1 MLLHLPT
8 YTLEEYLSTSTP
20 TLTFPEPVQ
29 ATLTA
34 IKATEKPAE
43 KPTVSQS
50 VLKNLVGFLRTK
62 AA

>member
-1 MLLHLPT
+1 MYAT
-8 YTLEEYLSTSTP
+8 EESLSTSTA
-20 TLTFPEPVQ
+20 TLTFPEAVQ
-29 ATLTA
+29 ETLPA

-50 VLKNLVGFLRTK
+50 FLKDLVGFLRSK

>member
-1 MLLHLPT
+1 MTGLSMSAT
-8 YTLEEYLSTSTP
+8 QESLSTSTP

-29 ATLTA
+29 ETLPA

-50 VLKNLVGFLRTK
+50 FLKDLVGFLRIK